1 MSERI
6 RHRHNEEHD
15 ETGLLTQ
22 DLDHSAESH
31 THSNNGALLASM
43 ERSLNGA
50 IVHQDEEDLNNVL
63 LSSSSR
69 SHKEYVVYTERW
81 FILAVFSLLAL
92 VQSCGWNTWGP
103 IENTASVVLGWKQST
118 FALLANW
125 GAIVYVL
132 TAFFFSWLLHAKG
145 LRVAVLLAAGALV
158 SGMGIRCLPVPVHSM
173 IWTAHIG
180 QVIIGLS
187 APILMAGVTTIS
199 AVWFPTNERTTATAI
214 SSTMAYLGVAVS
226 FLIGPQIVP
235 EILPVHT
242 NFSTVSPID
251 IAAEGDDIHEI
262 NPADYDPVEVQQ
274 CLRQIKLLLFIEF
287 IWTLLLLIVALIY
300 FPSAPITPPTAS
312 AIAKREDMK
321 EGLLQIVKKKEF
333 WIPAL
338 IFGMTTGCFNSWNT
352 QLVAIFDN
360 KADQSESSW
369 IGFYSNLAGV
379 IGGIIF
385 GKFVDRLGGKMKAIL
400 ILLMFGACG
409 GFVWVLL
416 LANSHIP
423 YSTVYLYAS
432 VILFAFFV
440 NSMVPIIFEVT
451 AEGAFPTGEETSCM
465 FMTWLANVTGLIFL
479 LLPIFI
485 TISSLTWLNWVMLG
499 ALGMSLVLLLFYKEH
514 YARKEFDVTHHN
526 DIEEEEC
533 DLNPTIHT

>member
-423 YSTVYLYAS
+423 YST
-432 VILFAFFV
+432 
-440 NSMVPIIFEVT
+440 
-451 AEGAFPTGEETSCM
+451 GEETSCM